1 MKGKV
6 LGSTVSLILVVGVVI
21 GVVAVVQSP
30 KGVNN
35 SNGGEVKSTNRA
47 VTALCQGSDDKKL
60 CHDVLSSSNSTDPKE
75 YIATVVRSSMDSVI
89 KALNMSDRLT
99 VEHGNSSA
107 GMKMALEDC
116 KDLL

>member
-47 VTALCQGSDDKKL
+47 VP
-60 CHDVLSSSNSTDPKE
+60 VL
-75 YIATVVRSSMDSVI
+75 
-89 KALNMSDRLT
+89 
-99 VEHGNSSA
+99 
-107 GMKMALEDC
+107 
-116 KDLL
+116 